1 MKKVEVTAIKY
12 EAKDG
17 LVFDNEIDCQIYELE
32 EENARLKEENAKLK
46 EENEKLKKD
55 YKELRYLYQDDHD
68 PRARPYY

>member
-17 LVFDNEIDCQIYELE
+17 LVFDNEIDCQIYEIE
-32 EENARLKEENAKLK
+32 EENARLREENVELK
-46 EENEKLKKD
+46 EEYEKLRKE

-68 PRARPYY
+68 PRARPCY